1 MVSNPFDKV
10 REAGAERLAGRITP
24 SEIPHVQVGTNIAA
38 GIEHEQAQALNQAL
52 RAAGMEDKTLHHDQQ
67 ARQRLLLGVA
77 DAISNQNFRG
87 WWFEEVAPRWFD
99 NAEQAE
105 QLVGLDGE
113 EWRERIRAWHAEAH
127 GRGLVET
134 PLSDAGP
141 ADLAETA
148 ANVAEN
154 RFGVPLSVLVS
165 RVINWDQGAET
176 RRLLA
181 GNIDHHNRLIR
192 QLAEHIKR
200 LQERIEQQNERI
212 QELENQA

>member
-1 MVSNPFDKV
+1 MVSPLEKV
-10 REAGAERLAGRITP
+10 REAGAERLAGQITP
-24 SEIPHVQVGTNIAA
+24 SEIPHVLVGTNIAA

-52 RAAGMEDKTLHHDQQ
+52 QAAGMQDEMLHHDPQ
-67 ARQRLLLGVA
+67 ARQQMLLDVA
-77 DAISNQNFRG
+77 DAISNQNFTG
-87 WWFEEVAPRWFD
+87 WWWENLAPRFLD
-99 NAEQAE
+99 DVDQAR
-105 QLVGLDGE
+105 QLAGLDGE

-165 RVINWDQGAET
+165 RVVNWDRGSET

-181 GNIDHHNRLIR
+181 GNIDHHNQLIR
-192 QLAEHIKR
+192 RLAQH
-200 LQERIEQQNERI
+200 IEQQNERI
-212 QELENQA
+212 RELEQQV